1 MEAALEDDLERV
13 FSTSRDDTYEVEV
26 VSLHGS
32 QWITV
37 AATDDIYET
46 LKRELGVI
54 GFFQVSLGGY
64 SVDRGTS
71 FEENSM
77 EENARLTVQ
86 QQNTRDF
93 DPTRVEILE
102 GHTGSVHHVAEMS
115 KDHLVTAAFDKT
127 VRIWNRTSEVETL
140 SIKNQVQSVSCP
152 K

>member
-1 MEAALEDDLERV
+1 MQARGMEAALEDDLERV

-32 QWITV
+32 QWFLLCVWGGIFLGGTYILLTACKCRITV

-77 EENARLTVQ
+77 GENARLTVQ

-93 DPTRVEILE
+93 DPTRVEESTPLAPAYGFALLIPP
-102 GHTGSVHHVAEMS
+102 VAS
-115 KDHLVTAAFDKT
+115 P
-127 VRIWNRTSEVETL
+127 
-140 SIKNQVQSVSCP
+140 VS
-152 K
+152 